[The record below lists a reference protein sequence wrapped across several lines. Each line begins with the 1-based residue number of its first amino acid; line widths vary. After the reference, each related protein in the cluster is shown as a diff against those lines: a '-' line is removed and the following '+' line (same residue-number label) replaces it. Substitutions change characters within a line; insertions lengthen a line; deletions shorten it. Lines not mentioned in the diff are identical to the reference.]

1 MKFKNNYLIKNG
13 NTKHNITYLGLNYY
27 HFSSIFYKF
36 FTKNAYKRTRTKIW
50 NFALFF
56 KKFMKAKN
64 KILLK
69 IEQKEEKRKE
79 KVEKT
84 WNSLTDEDFDYIDT
98 GF

>member
-1 MKFKNNYLIKNG
+1 
-13 NTKHNITYLGLNYY
+13 
-27 HFSSIFYKF
+27 
-36 FTKNAYKRTRTKIW
+36 
-50 NFALFF
+50 
-56 KKFMKAKN
+56 MKAKN

-98 GF
+98 GFY